1 MTNTPFCRQQRRW
14 RRRRIRQTEQEEPR
28 VDVLGEKIHVD
39 IIRRREPNFWQIHFP
54 LQEGVGRFLA
64 EYSRTVRRTTKGGG
78 NFEEEGR
85 EGGEKTMEAIEKPEV
100 KVSVEEEEEDDD
112 EVRRVLGGGD
122 DGEGEGGGF
131 LPAPRTP
138 QRQRRKS
145 PVTVQVRNT
154 VYEKCSNH
162 QLCLDRVLHS
172 AILRNG
178 WPPSRLRTSSSVAVS
193 WRGTRTA
200 LRRRPR
206 RRRRRRTSPGTAALA
221 PVRRRRGPA
230 KG

>member
-1 MTNTPFCRQQRRW
+1 M
-14 RRRRIRQTEQEEPR
+14 
-28 VDVLGEKIHVD
+28 DVLGEKIHVD

-100 KVSVEEEEEDDD
+100 KVSMEEEEEDDD

-122 DGEGEGGGF
+122 DGEGGGGF

-154 VYEKCSNH
+154 VNENFPNH
-162 QLCLDRVLHS
+162 QLFIDCVLHS

-178 WPPSRLRTSSSVAVS
+178 WPPSRLRTSFSAAVS

-200 LRRRPR
+200 LRRR
-206 RRRRRRTSPGTAALA
+206 TSPGTATLA

>member
-1 MTNTPFCRQQRRW
+1 MD
-14 RRRRIRQTEQEEPR
+14 I
-28 VDVLGEKIHVD
+28 LGEKIHVD
-39 IIRRREPNFWQIHFP
+39 IVRRREPNFWQIPFP

-64 EYSRTVRRTTKGGG
+64 EYSRTVRRTAKGGG

-100 KVSVEEEEEDDD
+100 KVSVEEEEDDD

-122 DGEGEGGGF
+122 NGEGGGGF

-154 VYEKCSNH
+154 VYENFPNH
-162 QLCLDRVLHS
+162 QLCIDCVLHS

-178 WPPSRLRTSSSVAVS
+178 WPPSRLRTSFSVAVS

-200 LRRRPR
+200 LRRRPM
-206 RRRRRRTSPGTAALA
+206 RRRRTSPGTAALA

-230 KG
+230 RG